1 MLLIRICF
9 LSLFLLVSMTIGAG
23 SAGAESTGQL
33 RVVTSIKPVHSLV
46 SAVMADTGQPDLILD
61 SASSP
66 HGYILKPSKAGLLAK
81 ADIIFWIGPS
91 LEAFLQKPVK
101 TIGSSAISVELAK
114 ADGLKTLPFR
124 EIGPDKH
131 SDTAEAHDHGTVDPH
146 IWLDPQNAKAMVR
159 MIANV
164 LSAADAKNEK
174 TYQANAYKLAKE
186 LDLRTDRSK
195 GILTAVSKRPFV
207 THHDGY
213 QYFERRFG
221 LNSKGALIANPE
233 ILPGMGHALKIRDRL
248 KTIGKSC
255 LFTEKQFSQKF
266 VTVMTE
272 NTDTKIA
279 LLDPLGSELKPG
291 PELYFTLIEQMTN
304 AFYDC
309 LSSLDN

>member
-9 LSLFLLVSMTIGAG
+9 LWLFLFVFTTIGAG

-33 RVVTSIKPVHSLV
+33 RVITSIKPVHSLV
-46 SAVMADTGQPDLILD
+46 AAVMAGTGQPDLILD
-61 SASSP
+61 GTGSP
-66 HGYILKPSKAGLLAK
+66 HGYALKPSKAGLLAK
-81 ADIIFWIGPS
+81 AEIIFWIGPS
-91 LEAFLQKPVK
+91 LEAFLQKPVQ

-114 ADGLKTLPFR
+114 AGGLKTLPFR
-124 EIGPDKH
+124 EIDPGDH
-131 SDTAEAHDHGTVDPH
+131 SDTAEAHDHGTIDPH

-159 MIANV
+159 MIATV
-164 LSAADAKNEK
+164 LAAADAKNEK
-174 TYQANAYKLAKE
+174 AYQANAHRLAKK
-186 LDLRTDRSK
+186 LDLQTDVSGK
-195 GILTAVSKRPFV
+195 ILSAIRKRPFV

-233 ILPGMGHALKIRDRL
+233 ILPGMGHALKIRNRL

-272 NTDTKIA
+272 NTGTKIA
-279 LLDPLGSELKPG
+279 LLDPLGSELQPG
-291 PELYFTLIEQMTN
+291 PEQYFLLIEQMTN
-304 AFYDC
+304 SFYDC
-309 LSSLDN
+309 LSTL

>member
-1 MLLIRICF
+1 MLLIRIYF
-9 LSLFLLVSMTIGAG
+9 MSLFLIVFTTIGTG
-23 SAGAESTGQL
+23 IAGAKSTGQL
-33 RVVTSIKPVHSLV
+33 RVITSIKPVHSLV
-46 SAVMADTGQPDLILD
+46 SAVMAGIGQPDLILD
-61 SASSP
+61 GAHSP

-124 EIGPDKH
+124 EINSDKH
-131 SDTAEAHDHGTVDPH
+131 SDTADAHDHGATDPH
-146 IWLDPQNAKAMVR
+146 IWLDPQNAKAMVP
-159 MIANV
+159 MIANS
-164 LSAADAKNEK
+164 LSDADAKNEK
-174 TYQANAYKLAKE
+174 TYKANAAKLTKE
-186 LDLRTDRSK
+186 LDLQTDRSEK
-195 GILTAVSKRPFV
+195 ILTTVGKKPFI

-213 QYFERRFG
+213 QYFEQRFG

-233 ILPGMGHALKIRDRL
+233 ILPGMGHALKIRDNL

-291 PELYFTLIEQMTN
+291 PELYFSLIEQMTN
-304 AFYDC
+304 TFYEC
-309 LSSLDN
+309 LSSLNN